1 MRFTGFVVTVY
12 GLLVVM
18 GGLIGYLTAN
28 SLPSLLA
35 GSISGALLF
44 ASGLGFYRSS
54 VVAFFTAMAVALILT
69 LFFAFRFYLTRQM
82 MPVGMMAI
90 LSFTVLLLI
99 LTTKGKPKRS
109 AG

>member
-12 GLLVVM
+12 GLLVVT

-28 SLPSLLA
+28 SLPSLIA
-35 GSISGALLF
+35 GSVSGALLF
-44 ASGLGFYRSS
+44 ASGLGLYRTS
-54 VVAFFTAMAVALILT
+54 VVAFFTALAVTLVLT
-69 LFFAFRFYLTRQM
+69 LFFAVRFYLTRQV

-99 LTTKGKPKRS
+99 LTTKGRPRKNTV
-109 AG
+109 